1 MKKLIVSLFT
11 IALFCAPSGGF
22 AAGSGLEGEY
32 VESGVANSFLTVTAD
47 HWTLSG
53 TFKMDYTYTAKKTG
67 ENAYELELK
76 TANRS
81 MKGMD
86 MKAVAHKECTT
97 LFVNSNG
104 AGEVKWEKKKQAA
117 SQAQP

>member
-1 MKKLIVSLFT
+1 MKRFIVNFFF
-11 IALFCAPSGGF
+11 IALFCATSCAF

-32 VESGVANSFLTVTAD
+32 VEIGVENSTLTVTAD
-47 HWTLSG
+47 HWTLG
-53 TFKMDYTYTAKKTG
+53 GAMKMDYTYAVKKTG
-67 ENAYELELK
+67 ENTYELDLK

-86 MKAVAHKECTT
+86 MKAVARKEGTT

-104 AGEVKWEKKKQAA
+104 AGEVKWEKKK
-117 SQAQP
+117 